1 MQGKLINARQGKDA
15 RQGAQGKGRKAKQR
29 TLGKVREGKGRQR
42 AKALQCKRRKTN
54 GARQIKRHKA
64 RQRVQGSHQYKA
76 MHMEQSKGKCAR
88 QGKQNAQE
96 KPKAY

>member
-29 TLGKVREGKGRQR
+29 ALGKGRQGKGPR
-42 AKALQCKRRKTN
+42 HCNASDARQMALDKSN
-54 GARQIKRHKA
+54 GASKAKGTRQ
-64 RQRVQGSHQYKA
+64 SPQYKA